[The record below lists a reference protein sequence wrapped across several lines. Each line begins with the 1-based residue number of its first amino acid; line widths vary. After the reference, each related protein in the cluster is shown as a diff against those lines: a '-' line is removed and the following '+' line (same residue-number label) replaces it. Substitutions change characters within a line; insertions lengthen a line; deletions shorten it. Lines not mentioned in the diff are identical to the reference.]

1 MKVRLTVPVLLASLL
16 LAITPAPGLAASPWH
31 QGMSHCGVNTY
42 PIPYPRAD
50 QYSSA
55 PKLDGYT
62 IPYPSADLDGDSHNC
77 LAGGATR
84 SAPEDARVAPVRHA
98 VSSSPVSLGD
108 YAIPYPSADLDGDSR
123 PAPVR
128 YALPYPRADWGD
140 GEAYLVR

>member
-16 LAITPAPGLAASPWH
+16 LAITPAPGLAASPSH
-31 QGMSHCGVNTY
+31 PAMSHCGVNTY
-42 PIPYPRAD
+42 TIPYPRAD

-62 IPYPSADLDGDSHNC
+62 SPYPSADLDGDSHNC
-77 LAGGATR
+77 LPSGVTR
-84 SAPEDARVAPVRHA
+84 SAPEDAAVAPVRHA

-108 YAIPYPSADLDGDSR
+108 YAIPYPSADLDSR

-128 YALPYPRADWGD
+128 YALPYPRADWGG
-140 GEAYLVR
+140 GEAYLIR

>member
-1 MKVRLTVPVLLASLL
+1 MKFRLTVPVLLASLL
-16 LAITPAPGLAASPWH
+16 LAIMPAPGLAAVASQPA
-31 QGMSHCGVNTY
+31 MSHCGVNTY
-42 PIPYPRAD
+42 TIPYPRAD

-55 PKLDGYT
+55 PKLDGYP

-77 LAGGATR
+77 PAGGVTR
-84 SAPEDARVAPVRHA
+84 SAPEDAGVASVRDA
-98 VSSSPVSLGD
+98 VSSSPASLGD